1 MEEIYTEQDWKLF
14 RSRIARWQEAYMERL
29 VAEYTALLTGE
40 GRASDKFWE
49 LEKRLR
55 GDREK
60 AGVCVDM
67 RRSKLVWNLVA
78 LMQEGAIASEDLE
91 GFSERVR
98 LTVEHFAKA

>member
-67 RRSKLVWNLVA
+67 RRSKLVWNLIE

-91 GFSERVR
+91 GFSDRVR
-98 LTVEHFAKA
+98 QTVEHFAKA

>member
-14 RSRIARWQEAYMERL
+14 RSRIARWQEAYMEHL

-40 GRASDKFWE
+40 GIASDKFWE

-55 GDREK
+55 RDKQK
-60 AGVCVDM
+60 AGVCVEM
-67 RRSKLVWNLVA
+67 RRSKLVWNLIA
-78 LMQEGAIASEDLE
+78 LMQEGAITSGELE

>member
-1 MEEIYTEQDWKLF
+1 MEDIYTEQDWKLF

-67 RRSKLVWNLVA
+67 RRSKLVWNLIE

-91 GFSERVR
+91 GFSERFR
-98 LTVEHFAKA
+98 QTVEHFAKA

>member
-67 RRSKLVWNLVA
+67 RRSKLVWNLIE

-91 GFSERVR
+91 GVSERGR
-98 LTVEHFAKA
+98 QTLEHCAKA

>member
-67 RRSKLVWNLVA
+67 RRSKLVWNLIE
-78 LMQEGAIASEDLE
+78 LMQREPLPPRIWRASARES
-91 GFSERVR
+91 G
-98 LTVEHFAKA
+98 

>member
-67 RRSKLVWNLVA
+67 RRSKLVWNLIE

-91 GFSERVR
+91 DFSERVR

>member
-67 RRSKLVWNLVA
+67 RRSKLVWNLIE

-98 LTVEHFAKA
+98 QTVEHFAKA

>member
-67 RRSKLVWNLVA
+67 RRSKLVWNLIE

-98 LTVEHFAKA
+98 LTVEHISKG

>member
-14 RSRIARWQEAYMERL
+14 RSRIAQWQEAYMERL

-40 GRASDKFWE
+40 GRSSDKFWE

-55 GDREK
+55 KDKQK
-60 AGVCVDM
+60 AGACVEL
-67 RRSKLVWNLVA
+67 RRSKLVWNLIE
-78 LMQEGAIASEDLE
+78 LMQEGAITSGDLE

>member
-67 RRSKLVWNLVA
+67 RRSKLVWNLIE

-98 LTVEHFAKA
+98 QTVENFAKA